1 MLLRRLSNAEKR
13 AGLLKDEIQDL
24 HQQIRELT
32 HSANS
37 ILKDCKSNLHTDEP
51 KSRKRN
57 IDTPD
62 NAEQVSKRAKGN
74 IPVVDGYA
82 VVYTDGACE
91 NNGQKNAKAG
101 IGAWFSDGHPM

>member
-1 MLLRRLSNAEKR
+1 MLLRRLSYAEKR
-13 AGLLKDEIQDL
+13 AALLKDEIQDL

-32 HSANS
+32 QSASS
-37 ILKDCKSNLHTDEP
+37 ILKDCKSDLHTDVP

-57 IDTPD
+57 FDTPD
-62 NAEQVSKRAKGN
+62 SPEQVLKRPKGD
-74 IPVVDGYA
+74 IPMVDGYA

-101 IGAWFSDGHPM
+101 IGVWFSDGHPM